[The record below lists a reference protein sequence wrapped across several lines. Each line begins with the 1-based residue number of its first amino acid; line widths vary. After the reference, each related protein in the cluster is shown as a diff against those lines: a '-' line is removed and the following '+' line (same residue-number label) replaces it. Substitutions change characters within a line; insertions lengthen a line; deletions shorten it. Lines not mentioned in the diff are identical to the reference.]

1 MKLEGSVVLVTGAN
15 GGLGREFVKQALA
28 RGATKVYA
36 TARRPGNWDDHRVVP
51 LVLDV
56 TDEQSI
62 KAAVADAGDVS
73 VLINNAG
80 VSGAGSLL
88 TSPLDDIRSLF
99 ETNLFGPLQ
108 LVREFTPALAASGGG
123 AVVDLHSVLSWVAFP
138 GAYAPSKAAFW
149 GLTNALRVELAG
161 QGTQVLGA
169 HLGFTDTPMIAGLD
183 VPKGDPV
190 EVVANIYDALE
201 AGADEAIAD
210 AFSAEVRAG
219 LATATNGVTAAQL
232 SR

>member
-28 RGATKVYA
+28 RGASKVYA
-36 TARRPGNWDDHRVVP
+36 TARRPGNWDDSRVVP

-62 KAAVADAGDVS
+62 KDAVAEAGDVT

-80 VSGAGSLL
+80 VSGVGSLL
-88 TSPLDDIRSLF
+88 TAPLDDIRSLY

-108 LVREFTPALAASGGG
+108 LVRELAPALATAGGG

-183 VPKGDPV
+183 VP
-190 EVVANIYDALE
+190 
-201 AGADEAIAD
+201 
-210 AFSAEVRAG
+210 
-219 LATATNGVTAAQL
+219 
-232 SR
+232 